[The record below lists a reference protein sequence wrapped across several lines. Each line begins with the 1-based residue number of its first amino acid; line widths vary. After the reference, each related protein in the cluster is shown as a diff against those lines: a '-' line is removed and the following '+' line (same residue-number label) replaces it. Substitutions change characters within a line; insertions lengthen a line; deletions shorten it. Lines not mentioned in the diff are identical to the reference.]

1 MDFVCI
7 NKHISLYALITLC
20 AAFNHSSVNP
30 PTELL
35 NYPLKNSPSLSLSLS
50 HTHTHT
56 HTHTHKICG
65 FQEVK
70 NENIFLLVMTQG
82 SH

>member
-35 NYPLKNSPSLSLSLS
+35 NYPLKNSPLSLSLSLS
-50 HTHTHT
+50 
-56 HTHTHKICG
+56 HTHKICG